1 MAGNARYEL
10 SSASPEEL
18 GFTGSSSNGQR
29 GGYPNASF
37 DRSGSFR
44 ESSESRMF
52 SSGASTPRAS
62 ASPARSM
69 VPLTQY
75 LSLDPVTMGDPKC
88 TRTGEL
94 KRAFG
99 ISLGSATED
108 NSFGAAHSKPPPA
121 VDVEELKR
129 IRAGVLDFYRKAR

>member
-1 MAGNARYEL
+1 MSGNARYEL

-18 GFTGSSSNGQR
+18 GFTGSYSNGQR
-29 GGYPNASF
+29 GSYPSASF
-37 DRSGSFR
+37 DRSGSF
-44 ESSESRMF
+44 SESRMF

-69 VPLTQY
+69 APLAPY
-75 LSLDPVTMGDPKC
+75 LSLDPVTMGDQKY

-94 KRAFG
+94 RRAFG

-129 IRAGVLDFYRKAR
+129 IRAGVLDDYRKSR

>member
-1 MAGNARYEL
+1 MAGNVRYEL

-18 GFTGSSSNGQR
+18 GFTGSYSNGQR
-29 GGYPNASF
+29 GSYPNASF

-69 VPLTQY
+69 CPLTQH
-75 LSLDPVTMGDPKC
+75 LSLDPVTMGDPKYA
-88 TRTGEL
+88 RTGEL

-99 ISLGSATED
+99 ISVGSATED

-129 IRAGVLDFYRKAR
+129 IRAGVLDDYRKSR